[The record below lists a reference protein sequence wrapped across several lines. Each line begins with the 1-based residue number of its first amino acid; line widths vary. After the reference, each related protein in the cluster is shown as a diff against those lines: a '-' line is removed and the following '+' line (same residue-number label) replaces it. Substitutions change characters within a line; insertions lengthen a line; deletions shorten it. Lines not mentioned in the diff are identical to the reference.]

1 MILSKHKY
9 RKVDDYKKK
18 ILFFKFKGGTYYM
31 DALMNYNKD
40 MHGKEV
46 IDSYGNVLGKVNNI
60 SWDKSTNEI
69 KFFEIGSGGIMEMLG
84 RGETKILPFDIIET
98 IGEKILIKTI
108 GTETVNKDIYNVKTI
123 SKNKED
129 TLVKEGTIV
138 TSDSK
143 VKNGSLVTHTSRIK
157 DISKLNIS
165 KVKDV
170 SKVKGLSMNK
180 KPKKVVDEKSNE
192 PDIEDIEDTIEDFR
206 IRNSF

>member
-1 MILSKHKY
+1 
-9 RKVDDYKKK
+9 
-18 ILFFKFKGGTYYM
+18 M
-31 DALMNYNKD
+31 DVLMNYNKD

-69 KFFEIGSGGIMEMLG
+69 KFFEIGSGGLMEMLG
-84 RGETKILPFDIIET
+84 RGEKKILPFDIIET

-123 SKNKED
+123 PKTKED
-129 TLVKEGTIV
+129 TTLKDSTIV
-138 TSDSK
+138 ANDSK
-143 VKNGSLVTHTSRIK
+143 VKKGSVVTHTSRIK

-170 SKVKGLSMNK
+170 SKIKGLSMNK
-180 KPKKVVDEKSNE
+180 DTREVVDEKFNE